1 MIEDELAHILTT
13 VLLHA
18 VLFLRSTR
26 NKNSGCRRYYPT
38 PYPRSPPKEISLPL
52 SLGSSA
58 TECSREYGCH
68 DPAPFLS
75 VGNTRE
81 CTRECSGIGRNRSGG
96 QATCPPKCTPVRLSS
111 SNPQGLPA
119 RHWLLQLSKHRMGCC
134 WLTKHRRGCS
144 RFSIHRGCCGR
155 LRYWKR
161 QFLSRLWPC
170 NRWQH

>member
-18 VLFLRSTR
+18 VLFLRSTQQKLR
-26 NKNSGCRRYYPT
+26 VSALLSYALSSLPPQKKYCCHYPSAHLRRSAAGNMVAMILPPSSRSETRGSAPGNVAASAATVRAGKQPVLQSVPRYVFPLRTRRGCR
-38 PYPRSPPKEISLPL
+38 
-52 SLGSSA
+52 
-58 TECSREYGCH
+58 H
-68 DPAPFLS
+68 
-75 VGNTRE
+75 
-81 CTRECSGIGRNRSGG
+81 GIGCCR
-96 QATCPPKCTPVRLSS
+96 
-111 SNPQGLPA
+111 
-119 RHWLLQLSKHRMGCC
+119 LSKHRMGCC
-134 WLTKHRRGCS
+134 WLAKHRRGCS